1 MSAQPMSRK
10 EKAAETEV
18 ALKGA
23 ARAMFTERG
32 YLNTKIT
39 DITQAAGRA
48 AGSFYNHFA
57 GKEEILAAL
66 LADQLAASDAAIT
79 PEAGHD
85 PDFTKAS
92 AIRWHVER
100 YWRFHDENGAI
111 IAALNEAARVSD
123 QAAETLRE
131 LIVSQNQDIAGHLD
145 QVVAAGAVLPGPPVA
160 VLAALFGM
168 VNAFADSWR
177 ATGGFG
183 GTVDEDGAIDMLT
196 ALMHRALNG

>member
-1 MSAQPMSRK
+1 MTAQPLSRK
-10 EKAAETEV
+10 EKAAETET
-18 ALKGA
+18 ALKAA
-23 ARAMFTERG
+23 ARSMFTERG

-39 DITQAAGRA
+39 DITRAAGRA

-66 LADQLAASDAAIT
+66 LADQFAASDAAIT

-92 AIRWHVER
+92 AIRWHIEW

-111 IAALNEAARVSD
+111 MAALNEAARVSEK
-123 QAAETLRE
+123 AAETLRDM
-131 LIVSQNQDIAGHLD
+131 IVQQNQDVVGHLE
-145 QVVAAGAVLPGPPVA
+145 QVVAAGATLPGPPAA
-160 VLAALFGM
+160 VLSALFGM
-168 VNAFADSWR
+168 VAAFADSWR

-183 GTVDEDGAIDMLT
+183 GTLDEDAAIDMLT